1 MVGQWHAMSDNHT
14 KMQRGWVL
22 PLIAVACIA
31 MLLIAVIGGFV
42 AWKAGFF
49 NRPPLPG
56 EPIVGVEGSES
67 DPVVA
72 AIFDPNYPP
81 DLSSLAGHKD
91 IQKLTLWRPP
101 VAESQFEV
109 LRELPQLKWVV
120 LRNAALTNRGALF
133 VATAHQIEHITID
146 GAAITGNGLIAIATM
161 PKIRRLSVARCPITD
176 QDLAELAKYNTKL
189 EELYIRDTGVT
200 EAGVQLLK
208 ESWKYTK
215 IFRY

>member
-1 MVGQWHAMSDNHT
+1 MSDNHT

-22 PLIAVACIA
+22 PLIAVACVV

-56 EPIVGVEGSES
+56 EPIVYFKGSES
-67 DPVVA
+67 NPQVA
-72 AIFDPNYPP
+72 AEFNPKYPP
-81 DLSSLAGHKD
+81 NLARLVKHQN
-91 IQKLTLWRPP
+91 IQMLALWRPP
-101 VAESQFEV
+101 TAESQFEV
-109 LRELPQLKWVV
+109 LRELPRLWLVE
-120 LRNAALTNRGALF
+120 LYNTELTNRGAQF
-133 VATAHQIEHITID
+133 VATAHQIEHIIID
-146 GAAITGNGLIAIATM
+146 GAAITGDGLVAIATM
-161 PKIRRLSVARCPITD
+161 PRIRSLVVARCPITD
-176 QDLAELAKYNTKL
+176 QDLAELAKCNTKL

-215 IFRY
+215 VFRY